1 MNVRKTRGAS
11 SCASGVKAPRPH
23 LSWAWLAVGVSLALG
38 GGSALAAAI
47 EPEPVRHGFAPQPG
61 LSIDQASRLLRGQVD
76 GRPLSVIPLEGGR
89 RGHQVRVL
97 LDGGRVVTLHID
109 RDGRIR
115 RSPRGPARM
124 K

>member
-1 MNVRKTRGAS
+1 MNVRKTRGAPG
-11 SCASGVKAPRPH
+11 CASGVKAPRPRRP
-23 LSWAWLAVGVSLALG
+23 WAWLAVVVSLALG